1 MIWGYTKIKRSL
13 LVNQLTDELFIIGN
27 FFTYKYVTYLYCYDV
42 ISGWA
47 PFTVNTVGTIS
58 RYSVVDFLPIMG
70 NPKMAIYIPRE
81 MAVEEIDWKLYFT
94 PFISDLWQMLLV
106 SSVVLAISLYLMEYI
121 KLGKRPVCIVSKYIP
136 YYYKP

>member
-1 MIWGYTKIKRSL
+1 MIWGYTKIKPSL
-13 LVNQLTDELFIIGN
+13 LVNQLTGH
-27 FFTYKYVTYLYCYDV
+27 FFYLQICYLYCYDI

-70 NPKMAIYIPRE
+70 NPKMAIYIPRG

-94 PFISDLWQMLLV
+94 PFISDLWQMLLF

-121 KLGKRPVCIVSKYIP
+121 KLGKRPVRIVSKYIP

>member
-1 MIWGYTKIKRSL
+1 MGRCTPDEWNL
-13 LVNQLTDELFIIGN
+13 LNKQLITLNQD
-27 FFTYKYVTYLYCYDV
+27 KK
-42 ISGWA
+42 
-47 PFTVNTVGTIS
+47 NTVGAIS

-121 KLGKRPVCIVSKYIP
+121 KLGKRPVRIDSKTHAISL
-136 YYYKP
+136 

>member
-1 MIWGYTKIKRSL
+1 M
-13 LVNQLTDELFIIGN
+13 NQLTGH
-27 FFTYKYVTYLYCYDV
+27 FFYLQICYLYCYDI

-70 NPKMAIYIPRE
+70 NPKMAIYIPRG

-121 KLGKRPVCIVSKYIP
+121 KLGKRPVRIVSKYIP